1 MKVTTSAVCTS
12 IRLGIATALLSLSVA
27 AAASAQTAG
36 TIEGSV
42 VDANG
47 QPAARRR
54 GDGERSRRAPG
65 TRDRRRRRLHGH
77 RPDKYRERY
86 DARQVIDDQRPDLI
100 DVDDLPDHLVKQ
112 IAQALRERDCHAGR
126 VRFSCAEAIG
136 PSATG
141 RTDR

>member
-47 QPAARRR
+47 SPLPGVVVTVSGPGVRQEHVTGA
-54 GDGERSRRAPG
+54 DGAYTATVPISTA
-65 TRDRRRRRLHGH
+65 
-77 RPDKYRERY
+77 
-86 DARQVIDDQRPDLI
+86 
-100 DVDDLPDHLVKQ
+100 
-112 IAQALRERDCHAGR
+112 
-126 VRFSCAEAIG
+126 
-136 PSATG
+136 SATTPG
-141 RTDR
+141 R